1 MKLIIIRLSHIL
13 AWIAFAYISCVILF
27 MIMMAGAGEFSGNN
41 GGFYMALLLGVLPWL
56 ACLIINWIAVGS
68 ARILPW
74 KSISDES
81 DPKA

>member
-1 MKLIIIRLSHIL
+1 MKALIIRISNVL
-13 AWIAFAYISCVILF
+13 AWIAFVYISCSILITF
-27 MIMMAGAGEFSGNN
+27 LSLAASDEPGMDYFV
-41 GGFYMALLLGVLPWL
+41 LLSVASLPWL
-56 ACLIINWIAVGS
+56 ACLIINYIAVGS